1 MGESGGSAIARG
13 GVNDVIATVAQHY
26 SHPAVASDAPRSGI
40 YELLSLAFSFP
51 DASLHA
57 LAQDGHLAERLSA
70 NLDQVTYRVRVSD
83 LRWRSPSRYDEMQS
97 EYIRLFQIGGRRG
110 PPCPLHAG
118 HYARDRSRELQHLI
132 RFYNFFGFRVAE
144 GVMPDHISVQME
156 FMSALASGNLGDYG
170 SLLRAQRDFLGRQL
184 GWLQEL
190 AARIQARDPVPFY
203 RSLAAFTVRYVA
215 ADKQFLRQSLGG
227 DYAGS

>member
-1 MGESGGSAIARG
+1 MGESGGSAVARG
-13 GVNDVIATVAQHY
+13 GGKDMTATAAGLY
-26 SHPAVASDAPRSGI
+26 PHPAVAGDVPRSDI

-51 DASLHA
+51 DTSLHA
-57 LAQDGHLAERLSA
+57 LAQDGRLAERFSA
-70 NLDQVTYRVRVSD
+70 ALDQVTYRVRVSD
-83 LRWRSPSRYDEMQS
+83 LRWRSPNRYDEMQS

-118 HYARDRSRELQHLI
+118 HYARDRSHELQHLI

-156 FMSALASGNLGDYG
+156 FMSALARGNLGDYG
-170 SLLRAQRDFLGRQL
+170 GLLRAQRDFLGRQL

-190 AARIQARDPVPFY
+190 AARIQGRHPAPFY

>member
-1 MGESGGSAIARG
+1 MGESLGSAIARG
-13 GVNDVIATVAQHY
+13 GVSDMPATTAGQY
-26 SHPAVASDAPRSGI
+26 AHPAVASDTPRSDI

-51 DASLHA
+51 DTSLHA
-57 LAQDGHLAERLSA
+57 LAQDGRLAEQLSA
-70 NLDQVTYRVRVSD
+70 ALDQVTYRVRVSD

-97 EYIRLFQIGGRRG
+97 EYIRLFQIGGRRA

-144 GVMPDHISVQME
+144 GVMPDHVSVQME
-156 FMSALASGNLGDYG
+156 FMSALARGNLAEYG
-170 SLLRAQRDFLGRQL
+170 SLLRAQRDFVGRQL

-190 AARIQARDPVPFY
+190 AERIQGRDPAPFY

-215 ADKQFLRQSLGG
+215 ADKQFLRHALGG
-227 DYAGS
+227 DHA